1 MSLFPKAGGLRRSI
15 SDLVRVFNRNK
26 TSWAGLILL
35 LFMVT
40 LAVLAPLI
48 SPYDPIDQ
56 DILHRL
62 SPASAAHWLGTD
74 HFGRD
79 ILSRI
84 LWGARIS
91 LSVGTISVLMGMTV
105 GTVLG
110 ILAGY
115 KGKYWDY
122 LIMGVM
128 DVFMAIPTLLM
139 GLMVVAV
146 LGPNLVNLTIAI
158 ALTVAPRF
166 ARIARAP
173 TLSIKNRD
181 FVEAGRAMGFSE
193 LRIMAGH
200 IFPNILGEL
209 IVMGS
214 LWVATAVRIEA
225 SLSFIGLGVKPPTPT
240 WGGMI
245 REGFQNILSDPWVSV
260 YPGIFILITVLAF
273 NMLGDG
279 LRDAIDPKLRN
290 S

>member
-1 MSLFPKAGGLRRSI
+1 MSLFPKAGGIRRTI

-26 TSWAGLILL
+26 TTWAGLVLL
-35 LFMVT
+35 LIMVA
-40 LAVLAPLI
+40 LAVFAPWI

-62 SPASAAHWLGTD
+62 EPASAAHLLGTD

-91 LSVGTISVLMGMTV
+91 LSVGTISVLMGMIV
-105 GTVLG
+105 GTILG

-173 TLSIKNRD
+173 TMSIKNRD
-181 FVEAGRAMGFSE
+181 YIEAGRAMGFTD

-200 IFPNILGEL
+200 IFPNIMGEL
-209 IVMGS
+209 VVMGS
-214 LWVATAVRIEA
+214 LWIATAVRIEA

-260 YPGIFILITVLAF
+260 YPGVFILITVLAF

>member
-1 MSLFPKAGGLRRSI
+1 MSLFPKAGGLRRTI

-26 TSWAGLILL
+26 TSWVGLVLL
-35 LFMVT
+35 LFMVS
-40 LAVLAPLI
+40 LAVFAPWI

-62 SPASAAHWLGTD
+62 EPASAAHLLGTD

-91 LSVGTISVLMGMTV
+91 LSVGTISVLMGMIV

-173 TLSIKNRD
+173 TMSIKNRD
-181 FVEAGRAMGFSE
+181 YIEAGRAMGFTD

-200 IFPNILGEL
+200 IFPNIMGEL
-209 IVMGS
+209 VVMGS
-214 LWVATAVRIEA
+214 LWIATAVRIEA

-260 YPGIFILITVLAF
+260 YPGVFILITVLAF

>member
-1 MSLFPKAGGLRRSI
+1 MSLFPKAGGLRRTI

-26 TSWAGLILL
+26 TSWAGLVLL
-35 LFMVT
+35 LFMVS
-40 LAVLAPLI
+40 LAVFAPLI

-62 SPASAAHWLGTD
+62 EPASAAHLLGTD

-91 LSVGTISVLMGMTV
+91 LSVGTISVLMGMVV
-105 GTVLG
+105 GTILG

-173 TLSIKNRD
+173 TMSIKNRD
-181 FVEAGRAMGFSE
+181 YIEAGRAMGFTD

-200 IFPNILGEL
+200 IFPNIMGEL
-209 IVMGS
+209 VVMGS
-214 LWVATAVRIEA
+214 LWIATAVRIEA

-260 YPGIFILITVLAF
+260 YPGVFILITVLAF

>member
-1 MSLFPKAGGLRRSI
+1 MNLFPKAGGLHRTFRDVVS
-15 SDLVRVFNRNK
+15 VFNRNK
-26 TSWAGLILL
+26 TSWVGLALL
-35 LFMVT
+35 LLMVA
-40 LAVLAPLI
+40 LAVLAPWI
-48 SPYDPIDQ
+48 SPHSPNEQNIMD
-56 DILHRL
+56 RL
-62 SPASAAHWLGTD
+62 QPASAEYLLGTD
-74 HFGRD
+74 QYGRD

-91 LSVGTISVLMGMTV
+91 LSVGTISVLLGMAA

-110 ILAGY
+110 IFAGY

-173 TLSIKNRD
+173 TISIKNRD
-181 FVEAGRAMGFSE
+181 FIEAGRAMGFSD

-209 IVMGS
+209 VVMGS

-245 REGFQNILSDPWVSV
+245 REGFQTILSEPWVSI